1 MVKLAEN
8 AGFGFD
14 KIEENW
20 KAYNSTVPDYQ
31 IEFDSVVVDFKM
43 EAKETSGKTSGK
55 IIELIKNNMNISI
68 PEMAETIGIS
78 ERSIERNIESLKKKG
93 LLKRIGPAKGGHWQV
108 IE

>member
-1 MVKLAEN
+1 
-8 AGFGFD
+8 
-14 KIEENW
+14 
-20 KAYNSTVPDYQ
+20 
-31 IEFDSVVVDFKM
+31 
-43 EAKETSGKTSGK
+43 
-55 IIELIKNNMNISI
+55 MNISI